1 MLPGGV
7 HCSFPLPD
15 GVQMLGE
22 NAPSQLILYH
32 YPDLKEEKGVV
43 LMTAEMDPK
52 FVVSPLPAVFTVW
65 TRYMLIDGPYWCFC
79 PYFPLYL
86 QNVETSPS
94 CEGCYSSMLMVL
106 GQLV

>member
-1 MLPGGV
+1 MLPP
-7 HCSFPLPD
+7 CLPA

-52 FVVSPLPAVFTVW
+52 FIVSPLPAVFTCV
-65 TRYMLIDGPYWCFC
+65 D
-79 PYFPLYL
+79 
-86 QNVETSPS
+86 SP
-94 CEGCYSSMLMVL
+94 GCRLHAY
-106 GQLV
+106 